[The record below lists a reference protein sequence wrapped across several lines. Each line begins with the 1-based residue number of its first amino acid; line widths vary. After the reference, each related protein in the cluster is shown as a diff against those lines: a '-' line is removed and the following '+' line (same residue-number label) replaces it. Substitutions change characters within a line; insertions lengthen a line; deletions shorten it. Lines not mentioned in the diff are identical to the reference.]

1 MTMSTRGA
9 AALAATTL
17 TAAVLAVVIVAP
29 TATEPGQCVPGAAC
43 PGALPGA
50 LPSATSAPL
59 SPGTVPGTLS
69 SVASASSASS
79 AGLATP
85 TPGPTPAPA
94 ARITAATPPVVDTS
108 PAGRAR
114 AVFATMTRAQRIG
127 QLFMV
132 GNAATGVET
141 STLAAISAY
150 DIGNVML
157 RGRSSAGVA
166 ATALVSAALARSI
179 TTATGVR
186 AFVATDEEGGSVRVL
201 RGPGFD
207 AIPSALT
214 QGTWSVAGL
223 RTSAKRWGAQ
233 LRKAGV
239 NLDLAPVLD
248 VVPSAAAARLN
259 PPIGAFNR
267 EYGYTT
273 TTVSAHGIAFLTGLS
288 ASGVDSAVKHF
299 PGLGRVNEN
308 TDTSQSVTDA
318 MTTRGD
324 PYLAPFQNAVNAGAA
339 FLMVSSAYYSRI
351 DPKNPAAFSPTIVT
365 GMVRGDLG
373 FRGVV
378 ISDDLGNARQVA
390 AWSPG
395 SRAVKFLAAGGDM
408 VLTVNTALVPAM
420 VKAVAARARTDAAFA
435 RLLNASA
442 LRILTAK
449 AVRGLL

>member
-1 MTMSTRGA
+1 
-9 AALAATTL
+9 
-17 TAAVLAVVIVAP
+17 
-29 TATEPGQCVPGAAC
+29 
-43 PGALPGA
+43 
-50 LPSATSAPL
+50 
-59 SPGTVPGTLS
+59 
-69 SVASASSASS
+69 
-79 AGLATP
+79 
-85 TPGPTPAPA
+85 
-94 ARITAATPPVVDTS
+94 
-108 PAGRAR
+108 
-114 AVFATMTRAQRIG
+114 MTRAQRIG

-166 ATALVSAALARSI
+166 ATARVSAALGRSV
-179 TTATGVR
+179 TKATGVR
-186 AFVATDEEGGSVRVL
+186 AFVATDEEGGAVSVL
-201 RGPGFD
+201 SGPGFD

-223 RTSAKRWGAQ
+223 RTSANRWGAQ
-233 LRKAGV
+233 LRQAGV

-267 EYGYTT
+267 QYGYTT
-273 TTVSAHGIAFLTGLS
+273 ATVSAHGIAFLTGLS

-308 TDTSQSVTDA
+308 TDTSPSVTDA

-351 DPKNPAAFSPTIVT
+351 DPKNPAAFSSTIVT